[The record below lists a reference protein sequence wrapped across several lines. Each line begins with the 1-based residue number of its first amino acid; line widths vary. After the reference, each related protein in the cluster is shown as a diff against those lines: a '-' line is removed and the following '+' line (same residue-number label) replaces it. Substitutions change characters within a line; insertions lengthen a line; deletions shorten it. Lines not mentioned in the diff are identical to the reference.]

1 MAKIKTKQIG
11 EVASGLALESTAI
24 SYTQTNSTDYQ
35 IAPVAAPE
43 LLVADTTLQNLAVFA
58 DAVVAEMAVV
68 TDAGATVPDI
78 VLAPISDP
86 FYPHPTEF
94 ELLPPTNDCKDYPNP
109 SGLTDSFVLIGTDS
123 NDTLTGGDGND
134 TLTGGAGD
142 DTLTG
147 GLGRD
152 TFNVTEGTDTIT
164 DWDSRFTPLIIY
176 TDPTYPQISLWSNK
190 TTDTLNV
197 AAGATAIINGSDNA
211 ETISFLG
218 ANNLGTII
226 INGAGGDDK
235 LGGSAGADVI
245 NGGAGNDLIVG
256 NWGSDTLTGGEGNDN
271 LNGGGGSDTYNVD
284 AGTDNILGWNS
295 VNDTLNVSAGAT
307 ANMITTYWFNQDIS
321 SLIYGPG
328 VFVCWMMPPSDVPQ
342 NISVEN
348 ANNAGTIILT
358 GQDGDDHLTGSAGVD
373 VISGGLG
380 SDVLIGNAGNDVIN
394 GDAGND
400 TIAGGAGNDTLT
412 GGAGSDWFNLGILES
427 TINSTGFYSGVD
439 TITDFVSGVDKI
451 TVIIDGNIAYS
462 DIADQLVQGAGAVA
476 LDFNDHFIFDTE
488 TGALYFDAD
497 GNGLNQAVQFAI
509 LQGVTQLSADD
520 FLTLSL
526 NTINYDGFIYAPCG
540 MNPPPGGYILD
551 IPLLSLEDP
560 PTLISDFTGLVSNIN
575 VITAISVSPQ
585 IGDNVNIYQ
594 NSSVSLGS
602 GSLSLSSTST
612 NFAVSVSSTYG
623 DGLDLIGVSLSSGE
637 FM

>member
-24 SYTQTNSTDYQ
+24 SYYQINPTDYQ

-43 LLVADTTLQNLAVFA
+43 LLVGDTTLQNLAVIA
-58 DAVVAEMAVV
+58 DVVVAENATVIDAVV
-68 TDAGATVPDI
+68 VPEIILD
-78 VLAPISDP
+78 PNSDP
-86 FYPHPTEF
+86 YYPHPTDPYA
-94 ELLPPTNDCKDYPNP
+94 ELILDPNSDPYYPHPIDFPVVVNPPVIDPPADPVVVEPPVVIVVSPPTDPVITNI
-109 SGLTDSFVLIGTDS
+109 VLIGS
-123 NDTLTGGDGND
+123 
-134 TLTGGAGD
+134 
-142 DTLTG
+142 
-147 GLGRD
+147 
-152 TFNVTEGTDTIT
+152 
-164 DWDSRFTPLIIY
+164 
-176 TDPTYPQISLWSNK
+176 
-190 TTDTLNV
+190 
-197 AAGATAIINGSDNA
+197 
-211 ETISFLG
+211 
-218 ANNLGTII
+218 
-226 INGAGGDDK
+226 
-235 LGGSAGADVI
+235 
-245 NGGAGNDLIVG
+245 
-256 NWGSDTLTGGEGNDN
+256 
-271 LNGGGGSDTYNVD
+271 
-284 AGTDNILGWNS
+284 
-295 VNDTLNVSAGAT
+295 
-307 ANMITTYWFNQDIS
+307 
-321 SLIYGPG
+321 
-328 VFVCWMMPPSDVPQ
+328 
-342 NISVEN
+342 
-348 ANNAGTIILT
+348 
-358 GQDGDDHLTGSAGVD
+358 DGD
-373 VISGGLG
+373 
-380 SDVLIGNAGNDVIN
+380 DVLIGDTGNDSL
-394 GDAGND
+394 
-400 TIAGGAGNDTLT
+400 AGGAGNDTLT

-427 TINSTGFYSGVD
+427 AINSTGFYSGVD

-476 LDFNDHFIFDTE
+476 LDFNDRFIFDTE

-594 NSSVSLGS
+594 NSNVSLGS

-612 NFAVSVSSTYG
+612 NFAISVSSTYG